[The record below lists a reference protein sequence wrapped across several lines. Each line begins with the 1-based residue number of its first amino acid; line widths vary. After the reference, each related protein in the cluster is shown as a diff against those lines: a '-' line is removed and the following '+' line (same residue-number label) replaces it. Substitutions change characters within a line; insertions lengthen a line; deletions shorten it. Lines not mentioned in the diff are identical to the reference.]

1 MSPSPSTRTLLLTVA
16 GLFGGVALGTILPT
30 ASPRA
35 TNSEWVPDSTAAG
48 ANRQKSTQ
56 SVSDPAAAISGTPS
70 STLELRSLGKLP
82 PEKIVALFEK
92 VASLRSET
100 RRYILAY
107 RLASQMELDQVE
119 AALQTALH
127 DLSDGG
133 DYVTARALARR
144 WTELDPKAAAAK
156 ALETKQQHL
165 VIPVM
170 ESWTRMDPSA
180 PLAWALQQVPDS
192 RAEAVRPLL
201 MGRLLDQTQLEKLVM
216 NAAGSESDEM
226 RRQIFPFATTR
237 LSDTNPQGA
246 LHAASSIEDAE
257 LRQRTLMMVMGH
269 LGKSAPEVARAWLN
283 TQQEIPAEQK
293 LQLEQMLAS
302 PRKGAGTRG
311 VQ

>member
-1 MSPSPSTRTLLLTVA
+1 MNGQANGRTSA
-16 GLFGGVALGTILPT
+16 PT
-30 ASPRA
+30 NTQA
-35 TNSEWVPDSTAAG
+35 VPDSIAVTSA
-48 ANRQKSTQ
+48 
-56 SVSDPAAAISGTPS
+56 SGT
-70 STLELRSLGKLP
+70 TTNALELRALGKLP

-107 RLASQMELDQVE
+107 RLASQMELGQIE

-133 DYVTARALARR
+133 DYVAARALARR

-170 ESWTRMDPSA
+170 ESWTRMDSAA
-180 PLAWALQQVPDS
+180 PLSWALQQAPES
-192 RAEAVRPLL
+192 RAEAIRPLL

-216 NAAGSESDEM
+216 NAGGSESDDM

-257 LRQRTLMMVMGH
+257 LRQRTLMMVMSH
-269 LGKSAPEVARAWLN
+269 LGKKAPEVARTWLDS
-283 TQQEIPAEQK
+283 QQQIPAEQK

-302 PRKGAGTRG
+302 PRKGGGRGT
-311 VQ
+311 Q